1 MDEPP
6 PYRLD
11 IPGLS
16 EDEQATTVP
25 HGLAGRPWVGIRFDC
40 CGVYTRI
47 YRNAPGTAYVG
58 ACPRCLR
65 RVTLR
70 VGSDGTD
77 ARFFVA
83 E

>member
-1 MDEPP
+1 MDHEP

-11 IPGLS
+11 
-16 EDEQATTVP
+16 VR
-25 HGLAGRPWVGIRFDC
+25 GLAESDSVNNESASRGARPWVGIHFDC

-47 YRNAPGTAYVG
+47 YRNSEKTAYIG
-58 ACPRCLR
+58 RCPRCTR
-65 RVTLR
+65 RVRLA
-70 VGSDGTD
+70 VGPDGTD